1 MKRVNPLNID
11 NLIRDGEIKHD
22 LLAVENNFLDNDI
35 DFNVESDSELK
46 CTTNP
51 LNVHRHPA
59 NESLFMKN

>member
-11 NLIRDGEIKHD
+11 NLIRDDEIKHD
-22 LLAVENNFLDNDI
+22 LLAVGNNFLDNDI

-51 LNVHRHPA
+51 LNVHRHPT
-59 NESLFMKN
+59 NESLVTKN